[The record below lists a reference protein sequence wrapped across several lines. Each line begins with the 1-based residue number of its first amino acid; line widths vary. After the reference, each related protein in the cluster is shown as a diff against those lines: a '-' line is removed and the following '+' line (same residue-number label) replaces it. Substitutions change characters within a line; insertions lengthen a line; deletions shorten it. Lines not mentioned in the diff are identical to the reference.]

1 MKAAKNQNS
10 FQDKYYGL
18 FNKIADPIFIFEK
31 ENCRFLDSNTAVT
44 RNYGYTKDEIK
55 KLTLLD
61 LHPKHEVERVKKAIK
76 IINKDVPFSFTHIKK
91 NGMKITVEMLSD
103 QIEFEGKD
111 ATITI
116 VRDVSDR
123 VKVEKE
129 LKRKATQ
136 TSLIYEIGKR
146 VSSELEL
153 DTVLP
158 EIVNSIN
165 DTFNYF
171 GVMLLLLDERKKK
184 LKLKAIAGGYADIFP
199 DTLAI
204 ELGEGMIGQ
213 AAVTRK
219 SQVSGDVTKNP
230 HYVKKAEEVT
240 KSELAIPIMKGDRI
254 IGVLDFQ
261 SDVEN
266 AFDESDVTA
275 AETLSS
281 QIAAAIENANLY
293 NQAQAEIEERLKA
306 EKEARR
312 RAAQAALINEIGRR
326 VSSQL
331 DQDLLLSETVNSVR
345 DAFDYYGVLLLTL
358 DEEKNMLTLAAIAG
372 VYSKYFTV
380 GEIALEVGQGMVGQA
395 ALTKEVQMSGNVE
408 ENPHYVSRAEESI
421 KSEISVPIISGDKV
435 IGVLDIESEEYNAFD
450 ESDITVLTTI
460 CSQIATAIEN
470 ARLYQQA
477 QHEIHDRQQ
486 AEKEL
491 RKSRNR
497 LRSVKRETDTILENV
512 EEGLFILDTKYR
524 IGSQYST
531 ALTEILQTID
541 FGQKTLLEVFKYH
554 LSAKILEN
562 VEDYL
567 DLLFNSDID
576 EETLFDLNPL
586 SHIEMTFRKENE
598 LLSTDKVLAFKFK
611 RICINEKISGLIATV
626 NDITEQVRLAKKLEE
641 SEEQSNQQMEW
652 FLSILHVEPELLKEF
667 IDSAHRELNEI
678 ENILKTNEPGG
689 KFQDVLE
696 KIYRSVHLIKGN
708 ASLLDLKFYAKKAH
722 DFEEEIE
729 GLQKQE
735 KLSAKDFIPLVMHL
749 GEMRSDMDE
758 INKMIE
764 RISQIHAHF
773 RPKRS
778 FESKMLVRSIDNLVN
793 TISKDYKKEVR
804 FIHSKFNG
812 EQIPY
817 EYRLA
822 VKDILIQMVRNSL
835 KHGIEL
841 PDERE
846 QNGKPR
852 SGSIEISS
860 FLNNGEFCFRFRD
873 DGRGLQIDKLKE
885 KIKSSGKWSD
895 SEIEKWDDKRI
906 AQSIFKSG
914 ISTSD
919 STDLVAGRGVGMDI
933 IHQKIK
939 SHKGQITF
947 DYEEGRFLEFSVS
960 LPRTDTDKVKE
971 KK

>member
-1 MKAAKNQNS
+1 
-10 FQDKYYGL
+10 
-18 FNKIADPIFIFEK
+18 
-31 ENCRFLDSNTAVT
+31 
-44 RNYGYTKDEIK
+44 
-55 KLTLLD
+55 
-61 LHPKHEVERVKKAIK
+61 
-76 IINKDVPFSFTHIKK
+76 
-91 NGMKITVEMLSD
+91 
-103 QIEFEGKD
+103 
-111 ATITI
+111 
-116 VRDVSDR
+116 
-123 VKVEKE
+123 
-129 LKRKATQ
+129 
-136 TSLIYEIGKR
+136 
-146 VSSELEL
+146 
-153 DTVLP
+153 
-158 EIVNSIN
+158 
-165 DTFNYF
+165 
-171 GVMLLLLDERKKK
+171 
-184 LKLKAIAGGYADIFP
+184 
-199 DTLAI
+199 
-204 ELGEGMIGQ
+204 
-213 AAVTRK
+213 
-219 SQVSGDVTKNP
+219 
-230 HYVKKAEEVT
+230 
-240 KSELAIPIMKGDRI
+240 
-254 IGVLDFQ
+254 
-261 SDVEN
+261 
-266 AFDESDVTA
+266 
-275 AETLSS
+275 
-281 QIAAAIENANLY
+281 
-293 NQAQAEIEERLKA
+293 
-306 EKEARR
+306 
-312 RAAQAALINEIGRR
+312 
-326 VSSQL
+326 
-331 DQDLLLSETVNSVR
+331 
-345 DAFDYYGVLLLTL
+345 
-358 DEEKNMLTLAAIAG
+358 
-372 VYSKYFTV
+372 
-380 GEIALEVGQGMVGQA
+380 
-395 ALTKEVQMSGNVE
+395 
-408 ENPHYVSRAEESI
+408 
-421 KSEISVPIISGDKV
+421 
-435 IGVLDIESEEYNAFD
+435 
-450 ESDITVLTTI
+450 
-460 CSQIATAIEN
+460 
-470 ARLYQQA
+470 
-477 QHEIHDRQQ
+477 
-486 AEKEL
+486 
-491 RKSRNR
+491 
-497 LRSVKRETDTILENV
+497 
-512 EEGLFILDTKYR
+512 
-524 IGSQYST
+524 
-531 ALTEILQTID
+531 LTEILQTID

-611 RICINEKISGLIATV
+611 RIYINEKISGLIATV
-626 NDITEQVRLAKKLEE
+626 TDITEQVRLAKKLEE

-652 FLSILHVEPELLKEF
+652 FLSILHVEPKLLKEF

-678 ENILKTNEPGG
+678 ENILKTNEPGE